1 MGAPQTFY
9 FNEESQISYFW
20 SPREKS
26 LSSQC
31 AVCLLMQLKQPG
43 FKMGFHGGHAVAVAY
58 HDLRQVMYL
67 NLSGGIC

>member
-20 SPREKS
+20 SPREKY

-31 AVCLLMQLKQPG
+31 AVCLPMQLKQPG
-43 FKMGFHGGHAVAVAY
+43 FKMGLHGGHAVAVAY
-58 HDLRQVMYL
+58 HEVRQVMYL